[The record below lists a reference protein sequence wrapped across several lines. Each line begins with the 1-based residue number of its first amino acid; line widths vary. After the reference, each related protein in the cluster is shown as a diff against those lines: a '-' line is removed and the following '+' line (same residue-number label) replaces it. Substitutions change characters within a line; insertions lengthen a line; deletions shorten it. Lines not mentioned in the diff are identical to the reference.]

1 MFGHAD
7 SLSATVHRNIHAG
20 CAPLAIIASAGRRAI
35 TWSVG
40 TNFAWQRIS
49 ISHAKRRVAKHFDC
63 ESLGKRGWTTP
74 QPGVSARNHR
84 TQYLQHIGNQ
94 RTAAGTHQC
103 DFTNFRTTTLKN
115 SPHKTFALAA
125 TFTIVCALQGCYSIQ
140 WPWSK
145 GTSLT
150 TAGLAPNPIKL
161 PFEPKQCV
169 YTVEPAQ
176 TTFFLSDFTP
186 EELAAAGDLTGQV
199 INIQLLWEPRP
210 GYTPLDPTTTNVSI
224 RLLVFSKGEVG
235 MYGGGGFAWPRGTPG
250 ETDMQL
256 RMTGSNLSLIAK
268 TKGFV
273 DLLSPGEMLGSVDA
287 TFNEQAAIV
296 LRRTASQIISNK
308 LGVVRWV
315 DSAPLLDLNLASADQ
330 ISPR

>member
-1 MFGHAD
+1 MKKTPRKNVEIKFANTFRNSFGNMF
-7 SLSATVHRNIHAG
+7 V
-20 CAPLAIIASAGRRAI
+20 LAITVIMAG
-35 TWSVG
+35 V
-40 TNFAWQRIS
+40 
-49 ISHAKRRVAKHFDC
+49 
-63 ESLGKRGWTTP
+63 
-74 QPGVSARNHR
+74 
-84 TQYLQHIGNQ
+84 
-94 RTAAGTHQC
+94 
-103 DFTNFRTTTLKN
+103 
-115 SPHKTFALAA
+115 
-125 TFTIVCALQGCYSIQ
+125 LQGCYSFQ
-140 WPWSK
+140 WPWSA
-145 GTSLT
+145 GTSLV

-186 EELAAAGDLTGQV
+186 EELAAGGDLTGQV

-224 RLLVFSKGEVG
+224 RLLVFSNGEVG

-250 ETDMQL
+250 ESNMEL

-268 TKGFV
+268 TKDFV

-296 LRRTASQIISNK
+296 LRRTASQLISNK

-315 DSAPLLDLNLASADQ
+315 DSMPLTDFHVALADETAQ
-330 ISPR
+330 R

>member
-1 MFGHAD
+1 MA
-7 SLSATVHRNIHAG
+7 
-20 CAPLAIIASAGRRAI
+20 
-35 TWSVG
+35 
-40 TNFAWQRIS
+40 
-49 ISHAKRRVAKHFDC
+49 
-63 ESLGKRGWTTP
+63 
-74 QPGVSARNHR
+74 
-84 TQYLQHIGNQ
+84 
-94 RTAAGTHQC
+94 
-103 DFTNFRTTTLKN
+103 
-115 SPHKTFALAA
+115 
-125 TFTIVCALQGCYSIQ
+125 CALQGCYTIQ

-145 GTSLT
+145 GTSLI

-256 RMTGSNLSLIAK
+256 KMTGSNLSLIAK
-268 TKGFV
+268 SKNFV

-315 DSAPLLDLNLASADQ
+315 DAAPLLDLNLASANQ